1 MTKEEAEKKIKALK
15 KKAQETLWE
24 AEVLADEHGI
34 VFDFE
39 ITYGAGATYYPASEV
54 DDWMKEDL
62 GLADDEGAW
71 ISSSQMC

>member
-1 MTKEEAEKKIKALK
+1 MTKEEAKKKIEELK
-15 KKAQETLWE
+15 EKAQRALWD
-24 AEVLADEHGI
+24 AEIIADEHGI
-34 VFDFE
+34 TFDFE

-62 GLADDEGAW
+62 GLSDDEGAW

>member
-1 MTKEEAEKKIKALK
+1 MNKQEAEAKIKSLK
-15 KKAQETLWE
+15 KKAQQALWD

-54 DDWMKEDL
+54 DEWMKEDMGL
-62 GLADDEGAW
+62 GEDEGAW

>member
-1 MTKEEAEKKIKALK
+1 MTKQEAENKIKALK
-15 KKAQETLWE
+15 KKAQEALWE
-24 AEVLADEHGI
+24 AEVLADEHNI

-39 ITYGAGATYYPASEV
+39 ITYGAGATYYPAAEV

-62 GLADDEGAW
+62 GLEDGEGAW